1 MRGWNVIGSEGLL
14 AGLMGKEM
22 GKAELGSAAGP
33 IRVQPDWNR
42 CLVMCLEH
50 GVLGV
55 DIWCC
60 RSEVPFGKVG
70 LRAITATIYT
80 HRRYEQPP

>member
-1 MRGWNVIGSEGLL
+1 M

-50 GVLGV
+50 GVL
-55 DIWCC
+55 
-60 RSEVPFGKVG
+60 EV
-70 LRAITATIYT
+70 AI
-80 HRRYEQPP
+80 

>member
-1 MRGWNVIGSEGLL
+1 MRGWNIIGSEGLL

-33 IRVQPDWNR
+33 IRVQPDFSV

-50 GVLGV
+50 GVL
-55 DIWCC
+55 
-60 RSEVPFGKVG
+60 EV
-70 LRAITATIYT
+70 AI
-80 HRRYEQPP
+80 

>member
-1 MRGWNVIGSEGLL
+1 M

-50 GVLGV
+50 GVLEIA
-55 DIWCC
+55 IWYC
-60 RSEVPFGKVG
+60 RSEVPFRKVE
-70 LRAITATIYT
+70 LKAITATI
-80 HRRYEQPP
+80 